1 MFLSNHGEVAARSKE
16 AINDKMCRGSS
27 IKETLAACRRWTV
40 SVFCGIGGDPSRP
53 ANPKKPYHR
62 GRLYHSACL
71 VSVAL
76 VILNVGCDSGGVD
89 PASSRPNTVIIGVK
103 DKEALLP
110 DSTCADFLVFSSLT
124 VSSFGSDTELEPR
137 LARSWDTSA
146 DGRVRT
152 WYLRDDVRWHDGV
165 PLTAQDVKFTFDLLS
180 NPDVYWFRF
189 EEVTAVDD
197 YTLRVS
203 ASRHDYASDIVI
215 YPKHLLDHL
224 DPEDFWEW
232 DFWTQPVGSGPYR
245 LVRYAPERF
254 LELEANPEYFAGK
267 PRIERLLLKFI
278 GGAGVSEALAGNI
291 DILYFLQPDLMP
303 ALKQDGR
310 FGIYYAVMPAALG
323 MYLNHRH
330 PLFSDPRVRRAIAL
344 AIDRP
349 AILETIGLS
358 RDLPLTDVLFTTR
371 QFLRGRL
378 PPPLPC
384 DPEGARRLLEQ
395 AGWIDQDGDGVR
407 EKGGTRARFSL
418 YPRGKGRREILIQN
432 YLRRVGLAVE
442 IEPPDPDSR
451 DRLESGDFDALV
463 AVVQNWDPWF
473 TRFCGEDSVVGYRN
487 PRVAKALSQALTTS
501 DLDTVDAIYVEIQGE
516 IARDIPLILLQ
527 SGALMHVIH
536 RRIKGLNPILRR
548 DPMELMDELW
558 IESE

>member
-1 MFLSNHGEVAARSKE
+1 
-16 AINDKMCRGSS
+16 
-27 IKETLAACRRWTV
+27 
-40 SVFCGIGGDPSRP
+40 
-53 ANPKKPYHR
+53 
-62 GRLYHSACL
+62 
-71 VSVAL
+71 

-124 VSSFGSDTELEPR
+124 VSSFGSDTESEPR
-137 LARSWDTSA
+137 LARCWDTSA

-152 WYLRDDVRWHDGV
+152 WYLRDDVRWQDGV
-165 PLTAQDVKFTFDLLS
+165 PLTAHDVKFTFDLLS

-189 EEVTAVDD
+189 EDVTAVDD
-197 YTLRVS
+197 YTVRVS
-203 ASRHDYASDIVI
+203 ATDHDYASDIVI

-224 DPEDFWEW
+224 DPEDFWQW
-232 DFWTQPVGSGPYR
+232 DFWTHPVGSGPYR
-245 LVRYAPERF
+245 FVRYAPERF

-267 PRIERLLLKFI
+267 PRIERLLIKFI
-278 GGAGVSEALAGNI
+278 GGAGVSEALAGNV
-291 DILYFLQPDLMP
+291 DILYFLEPNLMP

-310 FGIYYAVMPAALG
+310 FGIYHLVLPGPLG
-323 MYLNHRH
+323 LYLNHKH

-349 AILETIGLS
+349 GILEAIGLS
-358 RDLPLTDVLFTTR
+358 RDLPLTDVLTTPR

-378 PPPLPC
+378 PPPLPY
-384 DPEGARRLLEQ
+384 DPEAARQLLEQ

-407 EKGGTRARFSL
+407 EKEGMPARFSL
-418 YPRGKGRREILIQN
+418 YPRGEGRGIMIQN
-432 YLRRVGLAVE
+432 YLERIGLAVE
-442 IEPPDPDSR
+442 IGPSPSDSR

-501 DLDTVDAIYVEIQGE
+501 DPDTVDAIYVEIQEE

-527 SGALMHVIH
+527 PFTVTHAIH

-548 DPMELMDELW
+548 DPLELMDELW